1 MMNTD
6 AQPAH
11 QPLDGV
17 EAPKETAPASSTPSV
32 QQVMVPAQQQL
43 SPFEI
48 KNKEILRMGTY
59 FGGAMV
65 FNLPM
70 QMMNHNRP
78 LTAEMIQELQGPPV
92 FQPPMCQPPMYPQP
106 PMYFQQP
113 PPLMGL
119 QFQGQG
125 WPLNRNYRS
134 NYRRRENRNRHR
146 CHNRCNHRRNH
157 RGGYRQQNNPRG
169 RYQPAQ
175 QNQHRQ
181 QNALEVVPDDNRNIA
196 NGSVADRSRQNEL
209 SRKQKRAIE
218 FRARCKCYKQQN
230 RGDLRPESQRGSSE
244 GMGPQSSSEPL
255 ESQSSPGQLEE
266 AMENISV
273 SNDPGP
279 SNSSEPSAP
288 RSAWKTIGP
297 YVPPKFIVV
306 NVQTPEPMPKSVVL
320 HKRQESGDSGVGS
333 LASNNGNGNESGPRT
348 YRKKIKSKNE

>member
-92 FQPPMCQPPMYPQP
+92 FQ
-106 PMYFQQP
+106 
-113 PPLMGL
+113 
-119 QFQGQG
+119 
-125 WPLNRNYRS
+125 NRNYRS